1 MTSSDP
7 RVGRAWSL
15 IVLEALD
22 VWKHLPTGILLCLV
36 PTAALRNTVHL
47 GLWQSCNLGPLFW
60 IFIFLYVDE
69 CLLTAP
75 EYLVRPQLGP
85 GSGCGHLIPDEGTGP
100 RELTGKLE
108 KA

>member
-75 EYLVRPQLGP
+75 EYLPLSTSARSAVDVATLFQMKGQGP
-85 GSGCGHLIPDEGTGP
+85 EN
-100 RELTGKLE
+100 
-108 KA
+108 

>member
-47 GLWQSCNLGPLFW
+47 GSGNLATLGHSFG
-60 IFIFLYVDE
+60 
-69 CLLTAP
+69 
-75 EYLVRPQLGP
+75 YL
-85 GSGCGHLIPDEGTGP
+85 SSYM
-100 RELTGKLE
+100 
-108 KA
+108 